1 MTMTVTRRIQADKV
15 AISLLCLFDAR
26 IPWRSRL
33 MAVAWPGR
41 WAYVLFWWVVLKGS
55 WDLGTIWGY
64 YFLPTIVVSHTSL
77 RTSATQLVGS
87 NRAAQRAPSAGAAV
101 GRQGLAKP

>member
-55 WDLGTIWGY
+55 WDLGTMGLL
-64 YFLPTIVVSHTSL
+64 FFTHDRCKPHEPPNVSDT
-77 RTSATQLVGS
+77 
-87 NRAAQRAPSAGAAV
+87 V
-101 GRQGLAKP
+101 GRK